1 LIDAKF
7 VTKVTD
13 LAETKALTFT
23 DLIDGKSHDYTT
35 KQVFEVQPKP
45 PSQPET
51 VKVLTLAGFAQLVE
65 EKIDGLDTKDFF
77 IHVVDHETVEL
88 VASTTDKYGRRLTLI
103 TAEPVEFEG
112 FRFGQWTEQENFII
126 GVASKFADTDD
137 KQYVLATA
145 SSLTTAATSLSED
158 NGFSQTATVKAGM
171 KTAET
176 VKLKGVVELAPFRTF
191 PEVGQPISNFVFRAK
206 TSPNG
211 PPLLMLV
218 EADGG
223 KWKIDAI
230 NEVKSAL
237 QKMAL
242 EPTIVA

>member
-1 LIDAKF
+1 MIDATF
-7 VTKVTD
+7 VQRVAD
-13 LAETKALTFT
+13 LSQVQEFQSVDLDGREHDFT
-23 DLIDGKSHDYTT
+23 S
-35 KQVFEVQPKP
+35 KQVYEVHPSP
-45 PSQPET
+45 PNLPTLVS
-51 VKVLTLAGFAQLVE
+51 VLTLAGFAKLVE
-65 EKIDGLDTKDFF
+65 EKIDGLDTADYF
-77 IHVVDHETVEL
+77 ILVNHYAKVTL
-88 VASTTDKYGRRLTLI
+88 VAAKTDKYGRRLTLI
-103 TAEPVEFEG
+103 EATPVKFDGFEFG
-112 FRFGQWTEQENFII
+112 KWFDQESFII
-126 GVASKFADTDD
+126 GVAAKFADTPD
-137 KQYVLATA
+137 KSYVLATA

-176 VKLKGVVELAPFRTF
+176 VTLKGVVELAPFRTF
-191 PEVGQPISNFVFRAK
+191 PEVGQPISSFVFRAK
-206 TSPNG
+206 QTPAG
-211 PPLLMLV
+211 PQLMLV